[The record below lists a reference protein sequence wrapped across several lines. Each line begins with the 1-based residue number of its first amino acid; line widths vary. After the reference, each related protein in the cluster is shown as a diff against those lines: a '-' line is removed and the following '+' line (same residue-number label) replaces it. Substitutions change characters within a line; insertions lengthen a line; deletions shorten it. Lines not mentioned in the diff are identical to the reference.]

1 MKVTRS
7 PLTLCNPM
15 ECRLPGSSVGG
26 ILQARMQEWVAIPFS
41 RWYSQPRD
49 WNQVSCT
56 AGKRERER
64 EIEKA
69 RERKREKERER
80 EWLGFRRVVHM
91 CSKTIFNHPNQL
103 AATACTVLFQYWLTV
118 TQAPGWKYAS
128 LIGLY
133 LNQELRFVLCF
144 WHHGKWL
151 AVRAVDDFL
160 LESLPDT

>member
-1 MKVTRS
+1 MKESESESHSVTFDSLQPHGMS
-7 PLTLCNPM
+7 PARILCLWNS
-15 ECRLPGSSVGG
+15 PGKNAGVGSHSL
-26 ILQARMQEWVAIPFS
+26 LQAIFPAQGLKPGLLHCRQ
-41 RWYSQPRD
+41 
-49 WNQVSCT
+49 
-56 AGKRERER
+56 ERER
-64 EIEKA
+64 
-69 RERKREKERER
+69 ERER
-80 EWLGFRRVVHM
+80 EWLRFRRVVHM